1 MAIRATNAGRHGS
14 PVAYSPT
21 TRGKQAATDPTR
33 GYANADGP
41 GGSTVDYGPHR
52 GGFSFNGLRS
62 PRWSDRD
69 PSFDYTQAQLDQ
81 EAAARQ
87 PYIDRRNELL
97 GGDQAY
103 QQAKQS
109 GDMRGMIAAMSR
121 LKQQGQQDRF
131 VAQGGTYR

>member
-1 MAIRATNAGRHGS
+1 MPTSGTRAGS
-14 PVAYSPT
+14 
-21 TRGKQAATDPTR
+21 TDPTR
-33 GYANADGP
+33 GYANHDGP
-41 GGSTVDYGPHR
+41 IRPGGDPRGDTINYGPHR

-97 GGDQAY
+97 GGDQA
-103 QQAKQS
+103 
-109 GDMRGMIAAMSR
+109 MRGQM
-121 LKQQGQQDRF
+121 QQDRF